1 MLVAETTDRVDMAVV
16 SSLATPVPLIL
27 FVDKEEHLVWMAY
40 SGRWV
45 VHLLSVSVHSHA
57 SVIHRHL
64 SFHDEAIVLD
74 SGLVLWLAIV

>member
-1 MLVAETTDRVDMAVV
+1 MAVV
-16 SSLATPVPLIL
+16 GSFATPVPLIL
-27 FVDKEEHLVWMAY
+27 FIDKEEHLVWMAY

-45 VHLLSVSVHSHA
+45 VHLLSVSVHAHA

-64 SFHDEAIVLD
+64 SFQYESIIPD